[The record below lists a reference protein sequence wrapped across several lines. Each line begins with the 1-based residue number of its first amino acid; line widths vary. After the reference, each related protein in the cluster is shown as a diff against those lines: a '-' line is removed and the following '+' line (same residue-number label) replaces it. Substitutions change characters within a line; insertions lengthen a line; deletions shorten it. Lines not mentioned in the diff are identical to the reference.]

1 MSLFFNKRNSRFLN
15 WALPTEEILQVH
27 GLNRPVANL
36 PVVDFRSQPLDVRF
50 FFSYFDFLRCSRP
63 YWNVTITLKIR
74 YVISSFKPSC
84 SNSLMKSV
92 WSEKTSGRRWI
103 KLTFSVVVCCSQA
116 LIKKKCKRMYLYRR
130 SIFTN
135 DCDFLN
141 DHGVDRFFMFLGS
154 LFNISF

>member
-1 MSLFFNKRNSRFLN
+1 MSENKRIENLRIQKSSDALKMKTRVESLKKKTTTMSLFFNKRSSRFLN

-92 WSEKTSGRRWI
+92 
-103 KLTFSVVVCCSQA
+103 
-116 LIKKKCKRMYLYRR
+116 
-130 SIFTN
+130 
-135 DCDFLN
+135 
-141 DHGVDRFFMFLGS
+141 
-154 LFNISF
+154 

>member
-1 MSLFFNKRNSRFLN
+1 MSENKRIENLRIKISTDALKMKTRVESLKKKTTTMSLFFNKRNSRFLN

-92 WSEKTSGRRWI
+92 
-103 KLTFSVVVCCSQA
+103 
-116 LIKKKCKRMYLYRR
+116 
-130 SIFTN
+130 
-135 DCDFLN
+135 
-141 DHGVDRFFMFLGS
+141 
-154 LFNISF
+154 